1 MATQPKPPAAPPHKN
16 GKPVIE
22 LVGVY
27 KSYFMES
34 LEVPILKDINIT
46 VREGE
51 FVAIMGPS
59 GSGKSTLMNLVGC
72 LDVPTKGKVFLDGHD
87 ITKLAD
93 HHLARIRGS
102 LIGFVFQKFN
112 LINSLSAWENVALP
126 LIFHGTPAEERK
138 ARAIRTLS
146 SVGMADRVN
155 NHPNQLS
162 GGQQQRVAIARA
174 LILKP
179 KILLMD
185 EPFSALDAKI
195 RVQMRE
201 ELKKIQQELGI
212 TVMFVTHDQEEAMA
226 ISHRIVVMS
235 KGKFEQ
241 IGTPADVYDNPTTRF
256 TAEFMGNM
264 NFIKDTERQV
274 LLAVRPENISLD
286 TVGNGSL
293 KGRISTIMVLGHFL
307 EINMDTEQGQ
317 VKAFTPREYSAE
329 RKVGEEVGIVVGR
342 HLVFPAAG

>member
-1 MATQPKPPAAPPHKN
+1 MTTQAAKPTPSRTHSN
-16 GKPVIE
+16 GKAVIE

-34 LEVPILKDINIT
+34 LEVPILKDINLT

-126 LIFHGTPAEERK
+126 LIFRGTPADERK
-138 ARAIRTLS
+138 AIAVRFLT

-162 GGQQQRVAIARA
+162 GGQQQRVAVARA
-174 LILKP
+174 LAVKPQMILA
-179 KILLMD
+179 D
-185 EPFSALDAKI
+185 EPTGNLDSVTGKEILALF
-195 RVQMRE
+195 RSLNE
-201 ELKKIQQELGI
+201 EGKTIVL
-212 TVMFVTHDQEEAMA
+212 VTHDENVAKNARRIIRIQDGRVLSDEA
-226 ISHRIVVMS
+226 S
-235 KGKFEQ
+235 
-241 IGTPADVYDNPTTRF
+241 
-256 TAEFMGNM
+256 
-264 NFIKDTERQV
+264 
-274 LLAVRPENISLD
+274 
-286 TVGNGSL
+286 
-293 KGRISTIMVLGHFL
+293 GH
-307 EINMDTEQGQ
+307 
-317 VKAFTPREYSAE
+317 VK
-329 RKVGEEVGIVVGR
+329 K
-342 HLVFPAAG
+342 

>member
-1 MATQPKPPAAPPHKN
+1 MVIGKRFFFNTTKHARVLFMSAQPKTPAAPPHKN

-22 LVGVY
+22 LAGVY

-51 FVAIMGPS
+51 YVAIMGPS

-72 LDVPTKGKVFLDGHD
+72 LDVPTKGKVLLDSHD

-126 LIFHGTPAEERK
+126 LIFHGTPAEERRV
-138 ARAIRTLS
+138 RAIKILS
-146 SVGMADRVN
+146 SVGMADRIN

-174 LILKP
+174 LAVRPQMILA
-179 KILLMD
+179 D
-185 EPFSALDAKI
+185 EPTGNLDSVTGREILALF
-195 RVQMRE
+195 RSLNE
-201 ELKKIQQELGI
+201 EGKTIVL
-212 TVMFVTHDQEEAMA
+212 VTHDENMA
-226 ISHRIVVMS
+226 KSARRI
-235 KGKFEQ
+235 
-241 IGTPADVYDNPTTRF
+241 I
-256 TAEFMGNM
+256 
-264 NFIKDTERQV
+264 
-274 LLAVRPENISLD
+274 
-286 TVGNGSL
+286 
-293 KGRISTIMVLGHFL
+293 RISDGRVVSDEPSGH
-307 EINMDTEQGQ
+307 
-317 VKAFTPREYSAE
+317 VK
-329 RKVGEEVGIVVGR
+329 K
-342 HLVFPAAG
+342 